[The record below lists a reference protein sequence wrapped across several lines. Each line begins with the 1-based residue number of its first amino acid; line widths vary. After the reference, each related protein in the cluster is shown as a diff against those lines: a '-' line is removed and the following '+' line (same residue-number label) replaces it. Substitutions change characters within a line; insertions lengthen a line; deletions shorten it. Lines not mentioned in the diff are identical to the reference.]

1 MRLYKKKFEGKLC
14 YALEVY
20 RPNDVEG
27 FYGKWCNRAKKLA
40 IVTTFVPSKYPY
52 ANGHYRFYF
61 QSETDRQTVIG
72 LIYQSK
78 GVMNYGR

>member
-1 MRLYKKKFEGKLC
+1 MRFYKKEFEGKLC
-14 YALEVY
+14 YAIEVY

-27 FYGKWCNRAKKLA
+27 FYGKWFNMAKKLA
-40 IVTTFVPSKYPY
+40 IETIYTPPKHPS
-52 ANGHYRFYF
+52 AFGHYVFYF

>member
-1 MRLYKKKFEGKLC
+1 MRLYKKKFEGNLC
-14 YALEVY
+14 YALEVFK
-20 RPNDVEG
+20 PNDVEG
-27 FYGKWCNRAKKLA
+27 FYGKWFNTAKTLA
-40 IVTTFVPSKYPY
+40 VNTTY
-52 ANGHYRFYF
+52 AKPKHPHASGHYSFYF